1 MTPIE
6 RELQMQNKMYDFKND
21 PMLSKDGKSLTHVPD
36 EPYEM
41 QRDDQIEDEVEQ
53 MMFENHDCTAGPEDG
68 CDCQLLNSK
77 K

>member
-6 RELQMQNKMYDFKND
+6 RELKLQKEMYDFKNN
-21 PMLSKDGKSLTHVPD
+21 PMLGKAVIDDPD
-36 EPYEM
+36 VAYDM
-41 QRDDQIEDEVEQ
+41 MREDEVEQ